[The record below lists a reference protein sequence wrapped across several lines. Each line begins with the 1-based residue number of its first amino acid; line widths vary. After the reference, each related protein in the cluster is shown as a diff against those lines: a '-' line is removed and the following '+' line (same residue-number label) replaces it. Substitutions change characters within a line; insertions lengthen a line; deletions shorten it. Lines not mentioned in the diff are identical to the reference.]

1 MISYGG
7 VLVKAL
13 LFVLFLLSSVSQAFA
28 AGKDIRGSKDHELV
42 SRYPSSIISDY
53 EFRDYEAVTFPVGP
67 VEGRRKD
74 YTISDA
80 IDLEGRL
87 TRITYKV
94 SEKTSS
100 LKVYRNYEQ
109 ALKTSGFEE
118 LFSCSGNA
126 CGSQGS
132 WGYALGQL
140 GLLNGKQKT
149 IRYLAA
155 KKAVGDEA
163 VYVGLYVMEK
173 SGQKV
178 VTGLNVVETKAM
190 ETGLVT
196 VDLSSLQQQLAQDG
210 KVAIYG
216 IHFDVDKADIK
227 KDSAEVL
234 ETIQQLLKADTQ
246 LKLYVVG
253 HTDDT
258 GSQVH
263 NLDLSSR
270 RAKAVVTALIKQ
282 YGIDDERLIPFGA
295 GPYTPVA
302 SNRNETGRAKNR
314 RVELVQRTK

>member
-1 MISYGG
+1 M
-7 VLVKAL
+7 KP
-13 LFVLFLLSSVSQAFA
+13 LFLGLFLFSTGTQVFA
-28 AGKDIRGSKDHELV
+28 AVGDVRDSKDHELV
-42 SRYPSSIISDY
+42 SRYPSSIISSY
-53 EFRDYEAVTFPVGP
+53 EFRDYEAIRMPVGP

-80 IDLEGRL
+80 LDLEGRL

-109 ALKTSGFEE
+109 ALKASGFEE

-140 GLLNGKQKT
+140 GLLNGKQKS
-149 IRYLAA
+149 IRYLAT
-155 KKAVGDEA
+155 KKVVGDA
-163 VYVGLYVMEK
+163 KVYIGLYVMEK
-173 SGQKV
+173 SGQRV

-190 ETGLVT
+190 ETGLVK

-216 IHFDVDKADIK
+216 IHFDVDKANIK
-227 KDSAEVL
+227 KESAEVL
-234 ETIQQLLKADTQ
+234 KTIQRLLNADTE

-263 NLDLSSR
+263 NLDLSGR
-270 RAKAVVTALIKQ
+270 RAKAVVTALVKE
-282 YGIDDERLIPFGA
+282 YGIDDERLVPFGA

-314 RVELVQRTK
+314 RVELVQRIK